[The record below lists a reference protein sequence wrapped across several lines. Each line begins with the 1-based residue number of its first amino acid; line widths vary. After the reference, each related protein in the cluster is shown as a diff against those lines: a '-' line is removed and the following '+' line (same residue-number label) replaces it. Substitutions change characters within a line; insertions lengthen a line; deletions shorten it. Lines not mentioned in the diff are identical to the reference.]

1 MESINK
7 YIQNFTSYLSLE
19 NINNPNNKN
28 LISISL
34 IENSIEI
41 TSNPF
46 LSLILNFYLKNNFN
60 VIFISEREYLNHYS
74 TIQRKLGYNL
84 IKSENLIFVDLITG
98 YNSILPTELPLSENF
113 PSTFNLLS
121 SKNYINCKDCFNKNN
136 NSLDYDKILDLIE
149 KKFLEIKNNNNN
161 NNKNIL
167 IMDKTIDEINI
178 INKILKFCYN
188 NNISSLF
195 TVNKDLNEDKTI
207 DYLIYLSDIIIE
219 FKQNESGFSKD
230 LDGMMNININFEKY
244 NGDISGNKNAS
255 IRYKIKSNNID
266 FFTHLTI

>member
-74 TIQRKLGYNL
+74 TIQRKLGYN
-84 IKSENLIFVDLITG
+84 
-98 YNSILPTELPLSENF
+98 
-113 PSTFNLLS
+113 
-121 SKNYINCKDCFNKNN
+121 
-136 NSLDYDKILDLIE
+136 
-149 KKFLEIKNNNNN
+149 
-161 NNKNIL
+161 
-167 IMDKTIDEINI
+167 
-178 INKILKFCYN
+178 
-188 NNISSLF
+188 
-195 TVNKDLNEDKTI
+195 
-207 DYLIYLSDIIIE
+207 
-219 FKQNESGFSKD
+219 
-230 LDGMMNININFEKY
+230 
-244 NGDISGNKNAS
+244 
-255 IRYKIKSNNID
+255 
-266 FFTHLTI
+266 

>member
-7 YIQNFTSYLSLE
+7 YIQNFTSYLLLE
-19 NINNPNNKN
+19 NINNSNAHNF
-28 LISISL
+28 ISISL

-46 LSLILNFYLKNNFN
+46 LSLMLNFYLKNNFN

-74 TIQRKLGYNL
+74 TISRKLGFNL
-84 IKSENLIFVDLITG
+84 IKSDNLIFVDLITG

-121 SKNYINCKDCFNKNN
+121 SKNYINCKDCFNKDN
-136 NSLDYDKILDLIE
+136 NSLEYDKILDLIE
-149 KKFLEIKNNNNN
+149 KKFLEIKKNNN

-167 IMDKTIDEINI
+167 IMDKTMDEINL
-178 INKILKFCYN
+178 INKILKFSYKN
-188 NNISSLF
+188 DISTLF
-195 TVNKDLNEDKTI
+195 TMNKDLNEEKTI
-207 DYLIYLSDIIIE
+207 DYIKYLSDIIIE

-230 LDGMMNININFEKY
+230 LDGIMNVNINLEKY
-244 NGDISGNKNAS
+244 NGDISEDKNAS